1 MTDNSLFGGTES
13 FSPPKNYTRPI
24 SISNWQK
31 FELPRKENLVS
42 YIFACWLVIDSTGV
56 EDEMASLFIL
66 MKLWRSLE
74 AILWEKFTGVRNIW
88 FFVSSRSLKTREKY
102 TN

>member
-1 MTDNSLFGGTES
+1 M
-13 FSPPKNYTRPI
+13 
-24 SISNWQK
+24 
-31 FELPRKENLVS
+31 ELSHIYFAVPRKENLVS

-74 AILWEKFTGVRNIW
+74 AILWEKLTGRAVNW
-88 FFVSSRSLKTREKY
+88 AC
-102 TN
+102 